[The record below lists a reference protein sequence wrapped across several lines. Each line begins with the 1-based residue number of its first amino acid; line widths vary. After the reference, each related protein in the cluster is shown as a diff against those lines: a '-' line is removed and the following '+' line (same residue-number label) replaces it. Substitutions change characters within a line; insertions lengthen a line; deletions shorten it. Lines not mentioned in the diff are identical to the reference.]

1 MGVAETAIALTEPEK
16 SKKTKCSHLIGK
28 DEEEEA
34 LQEAHRLPASMSSSA
49 DDSARSHL
57 MRAQLG
63 FLCGVKPAL
72 RTPSHLMSS
81 HLGFCARVL
90 PHNPEIDRQQ
100 STRDI
105 RT

>member
-1 MGVAETAIALTEPEK
+1 
-16 SKKTKCSHLIGK
+16 
-28 DEEEEA
+28 
-34 LQEAHRLPASMSSSA
+34 
-49 DDSARSHL
+49 

-81 HLGFCARVL
+81 DLGFCARVF
-90 PHNPEIDRQQ
+90 PHNPEIDRQP